1 MLARPVDKLAPWRWT
16 VFRSVVRQAR
26 RYLPMRENPK
36 HHFLLFAAELRRTAL
51 ALGQNLRRAGLIDA
65 TDDIFF
71 VMRPDLDRVARGD
84 AVDLRAIATAQR
96 RVYQRFLD
104 WDPPDVILGQEREG
118 LEERLMEQAAP
129 EPPPSPSLDSK
140 SDLTEGR
147 LSGIA
152 ASAGAVTARVR
163 VALTPEEGA
172 EIEPGEVLVA
182 PFTDPGWTPLF
193 TVAGAIVMDLGG
205 LLSHG
210 AIVAREY
217 GIPAVVNTRTA
228 TATLRT
234 GQIVT
239 VDGSAGTVTWE

>member
-1 MLARPVDKLAPWRWT
+1 
-16 VFRSVVRQAR
+16 
-26 RYLPMRENPK
+26 
-36 HHFLLFAAELRRTAL
+36 
-51 ALGQNLRRAGLIDA
+51 
-65 TDDIFF
+65 
-71 VMRPDLDRVARGD
+71 
-84 AVDLRAIATAQR
+84 
-96 RVYQRFLD
+96 
-104 WDPPDVILGQEREG
+104 
-118 LEERLMEQAAP
+118 MEQAAP
-129 EPPPSPSLDSK
+129 ESPPSPSHDGRSVLA
-140 SDLTEGR
+140 EGR

-228 TATLRT
+228 TSTLRT
-234 GQIVT
+234 GQVVT